1 MDKTN
6 SEIYDFILED
16 LWAKIF
22 PAVVVYRLK
31 FLLIK
36 Y

>member
-16 LWAKIF
+16 LWGKIF
-22 PAVVVYRLK
+22 FFVVYRLK
-31 FLLIK
+31 FCW
-36 Y
+36 

>member
-22 PAVVVYRLK
+22 PSVVYRLE
-31 FLLIK
+31 FCW
-36 Y
+36 